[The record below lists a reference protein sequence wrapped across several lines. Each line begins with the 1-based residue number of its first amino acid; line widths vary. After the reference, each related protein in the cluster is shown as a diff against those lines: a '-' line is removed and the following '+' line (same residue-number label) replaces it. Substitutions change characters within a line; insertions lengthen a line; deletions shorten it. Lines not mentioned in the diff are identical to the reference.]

1 MSSADIE
8 MNPAGVQVTV
18 QDESAAGAEPGD
30 GVGKQIDPVGWLTKD
45 WLDKLKA
52 DFPPESRIPLA
63 GLPFSLP
70 SDKASSC
77 FLLAVLSNSFVFNLL
92 MNFFS
97 IFSNMAGMV
106 ATMDS
111 AMSSV
116 FSGPNPFI
124 PFDEERFNEFVNK
137 YDNGAYWYA
146 VTTKTQ
152 GTWLYI
158 LLGLLM
164 FLVLMASTQIISEFT
179 RREWIYY
186 ELLQHGTLVDFK
198 NRGGHLQFVRSVKL
212 FWVIVLFTLLMLVS
226 INCVE
231 FQLQPTFTTLLLF
244 WTLHTSLKSSQE
256 METRLV
262 NLNALVDKRSR
273 SETDMGVGSMAN
285 DFLSK
290 LMVVDESAV
299 QYHIKL
305 ILLVNTYRDQRARDI
320 ARDHPILQATGA
332 TPTHMIYKPA
342 EYTQL
347 YEGGLMTLD
356 FGKLGRH
363 GYTKEDYQQKAHVYG
378 VSTGCF
384 RSVMNCLSDGGAD
397 FWASSLTPMIYNPVP
412 MEDEE
417 AAKKLKTLGT
427 CHYLCVICSVCFLVV
442 LGFYPLISL
451 GFATE
456 PKRFPKDCDYGSGN
470 VGSGSG
476 AI

>member
-1 MSSADIE
+1 
-8 MNPAGVQVTV
+8 
-18 QDESAAGAEPGD
+18 
-30 GVGKQIDPVGWLTKD
+30 
-45 WLDKLKA
+45 
-52 DFPPESRIPLA
+52 
-63 GLPFSLP
+63 
-70 SDKASSC
+70 
-77 FLLAVLSNSFVFNLL
+77 
-92 MNFFS
+92 
-97 IFSNMAGMV
+97 
-106 ATMDS
+106 
-111 AMSSV
+111 
-116 FSGPNPFI
+116 
-124 PFDEERFNEFVNK
+124 VNK

-152 GTWLYI
+152 GMGLYI

-198 NRGGHLQFVRSVKL
+198 NREGHLQFVRSVKL
-212 FWVIVLFTLLMLVS
+212 FWVIVIFTLLMLVA

-244 WTLHTSLKSSQE
+244 WTLHTSLKRSQE

-290 LMVVDESAV
+290 LMVVDETAV

-305 ILLVNTYRDQRARDI
+305 ILLVNTYRDQKALAI
-320 ARDHPILQATGA
+320 ARDNPIMKITG
-332 TPTHMIYKPA
+332 TPTHMLYSPA

-347 YEGGLMTLD
+347 YESGLMSLD

-363 GYTKEDYQQKAHVYG
+363 GYTKEHYEKKAREYG
-378 VSTGCF
+378 VSLGPF
-384 RSVMNCLSDGGAD
+384 RAVINCLSDGGGD
-397 FWASSLTPMIYNPVP
+397 FWASSLTPMMSNPVP
-412 MEDEE
+412 MEDKE
-417 AAKKLKTLGT
+417 AAKKLETLGT
-427 CHYLCVICSVCFLVV
+427 CHYLCVSCSFCFLLV
-442 LGFYPLISL
+442 LSFYPLISL

-456 PKRFPKDCDYGSGN
+456 PKQFPKDCDYGSGN